1 MVRFWVE
8 SIKKGVGELRLY
20 DLLKQVSE
28 ILTPETGSFYDFLLS
43 SSENNGYFLLTRGRL
58 EEVIFHMPKDE
69 NGFLPATSSRMEILK
84 DREIRDLVKVL
95 ICFEKEFKEGDPYYK
110 EGELG
115 GTTITTTLVR
125 LQLFLDSDEDEMIE
139 GNALSSFNDYYDYA
153 YILDLKNKTFS
164 INDYP
169 GVILRKNLIEL
180 HLIDGDDR
188 FLGGEFYDAQGES
201 FYLKRFIHE
210 GTFENTVL
218 LARDDLDIP
227 ESFICRYRSQGGNK
241 VTFYPH
247 KLDLIT
253 RSNCSLLIYNESD
266 AEMEVSISNTV
277 YIIPAGESKHITDIG
292 WGRQ

>member
-1 MVRFWVE
+1 MM
-8 SIKKGVGELRLY
+8 LH
-20 DLLKQVSE
+20 DLLRQVSE
-28 ILTPETGSFYDFLLS
+28 ILTPETDSFYDFLLR
-43 SSENNGYFLLTRGRL
+43 SSEDNDCFLLTRGRL

-69 NGFLPATSSRMEILK
+69 NGFLPATSSKMEILK
-84 DREIRDLVKVL
+84 DREIKDLVKVL
-95 ICFEKEFKEGDPYYK
+95 VCFEESFKEGDPYYK
-110 EGELG
+110 EGQVG
-115 GTTITTTLVR
+115 GATTTTTTLVR
-125 LQLFLDSDEDEMIE
+125 LQLFLDSDEDEIIA
-139 GNALSSFNDYYDYA
+139 GNALLSFDDYYDYA

-180 HLIDGDDR
+180 HLINGDDR

-210 GTFENTVL
+210 GPFVNTVL

-227 ESFICRYRSQGGNK
+227 ESFIGRYRLQGGNK

-266 AEMEVSISNTV
+266 AEMEVSIANTV
-277 YIIPAGESKHITDIG
+277 YIIPAGESKHITAIG
-292 WGRQ
+292 WSRQ